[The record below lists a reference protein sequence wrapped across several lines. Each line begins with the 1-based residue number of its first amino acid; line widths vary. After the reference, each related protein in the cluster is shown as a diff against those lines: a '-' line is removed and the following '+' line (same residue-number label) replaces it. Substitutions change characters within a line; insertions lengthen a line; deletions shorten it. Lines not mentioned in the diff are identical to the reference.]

1 MISTEFLGD
10 QCLASQACRGDS
22 TLLSGRLAQPSPAL
36 NISIKLRNSFTPAHL
51 EVVEVVRG
59 L

>member
-10 QCLASQACRGDS
+10 RCLASQACRGDF
-22 TLLSGRLAQPSPAL
+22 TLLSGRLAQSAL
-36 NISIKLRNSFTPAHL
+36 NISIKLINSFTPGHL
-51 EVVEVVRG
+51 EVVEVEVVRG

>member
-10 QCLASQACRGDS
+10 QCLASQACRGDP
-22 TLLSGRLAQPSPAL
+22 TVLPGPPAAR
-36 NISIKLRNSFTPAHL
+36 NISIKLLNSFTVEVA
-51 EVVEVVRG
+51 EVVGV